1 MSQGLR
7 DIPVALFEKAVEI
20 ARFDGLY
27 LSENMRTN
35 DPPLNDAEGLKILRF
50 YRREYKRD
58 REMYWDTVSTMAR
71 DFNAADLR
79 NLVSL
84 A

>member
-7 DIPVALFEKAVEI
+7 DIPIALFEKAVEV

-27 LSENMRTN
+27 LSENMKTN
-35 DPPLNDAEGLKILRF
+35 DPPLNETERLAILKS
-50 YRREYKRD
+50 YRPEYKRD

-71 DFNAADLR
+71 DFNAADIR
-79 NLVSL
+79 NLVSM